1 MNKNELRKQFKQI
14 RKSIKDKKNKD
25 NIIFYKVINNTK
37 IIESNTIL
45 LYVSLNDEVDTINL
59 IKYFLDKKIV
69 ALPKVE
75 NDIMNFYIINSI
87 NDLKEGY
94 YHILEPITNNKLNNF
109 ENTTIIVPGI
119 CFDKN
124 GYRIG
129 YGKGFYDKF
138 LVDKNIY
145 SIGLCYKECLIDNT
159 FHDIHDIKVND
170 IITN

>member
-1 MNKNELRKQFKQI
+1 MNKNELRKQFKQV

-25 NIIFYKVINNTK
+25 NTIFNKVINNTK
-37 IIESNTIL
+37 ITESNTIL
-45 LYVSLNDEVDTINL
+45 LYASLNDEVDTINL
-59 IKYFLDKKIV
+59 IKYFLNKKII

-87 NDLKEGY
+87 DDLKEGY
-94 YHILEPITNNKLNNF
+94 YHILEPITNNKLNSF
-109 ENTTIIVPGI
+109 ENATILVPGI

-138 LVDKNIY
+138 LENKNIY
-145 SIGLCYKECLIDNT
+145 SIGLCYKECLIDDT
-159 FHDIHDIKVND
+159 FHDNHDIKVNE